1 VQAIPRPGL
10 TVDFYN
16 AGSDQYQSWRHTMN
30 AHFLTLL
37 VPIALSLGTQD
48 NAVDTEFGRL
58 AGTWQVTGHET
69 NGKPTNEEH
78 WRKVQF
84 VFNGNQLTFGGDDV
98 LSKKV
103 AKITLLVDPSTSP
116 RVIDLKIV
124 AGEFKGTTLE
134 GVYEI
139 KDDGLKICFR
149 NDESKNRPNE
159 FSTKQDANLVLFVLK
174 RQKK

>member
-1 VQAIPRPGL
+1 MQP
-10 TVDFYN
+10 
-16 AGSDQYQSWRHTMN
+16 
-30 AHFLTLL
+30 HFATLL
-37 VPIALSLGTQD
+37 VPIAFCLGTQH
-48 NAVDTEFGRL
+48 NPVDTELGRL

-84 VFNGNQLTFGGDDV
+84 VFKGNQLTFVGDDI

-103 AKITLLVDPSTSP
+103 AKITLAVDPSTSP

-139 KDDGLKICFR
+139 KDDGLRICFR
-149 NDESKNRPNE
+149 NDETKNRPND

-174 RQKK
+174 RQKN